1 MKREGSRD
9 TRGSGRVAFH
19 RGEHVVM
26 GVALFTV
33 ENTWSWAWHFSEYT
47 HVGRLANL
55 IPGLSAGKHLL
66 LLSISSSFAIQ
77 FDILNSSSYLK
88 MIS

>member
-1 MKREGSRD
+1 M
-9 TRGSGRVAFH
+9 
-19 RGEHVVM
+19 VV

-33 ENTWSWAWHFSEYT
+33 GNTRSWAWHFSQYT

-55 IPGLSAGKHLL
+55 MHGLSACKHLL
-66 LLSISSSFAIQ
+66 LLYILSSFAIQ
-77 FDILNSSSYLK
+77 FDILDNSSYLK